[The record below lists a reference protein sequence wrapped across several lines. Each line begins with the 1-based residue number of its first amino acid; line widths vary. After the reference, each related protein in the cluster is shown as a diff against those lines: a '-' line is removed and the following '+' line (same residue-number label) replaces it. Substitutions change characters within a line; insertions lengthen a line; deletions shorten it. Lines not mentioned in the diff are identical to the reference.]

1 MIGRKTVLD
10 IKGYTTFKKIKPIN
24 KGWSSDKKHYIETVA
39 NKKLLLRIAGI
50 LEYDKKNSE
59 FEMMKRIAESGVSMS
74 KPIDFGICDNGKSA
88 YSLFT
93 WCDGEDADIV
103 LPKMTKTRQYE
114 LGVKSGLLLRK
125 IHTIPAPDEQEPW

>member
-1 MIGRKTVLD
+1 MLD